1 MKKLNVILDETTIIN
16 FSFFKKLIGRYL
28 ITSLL
33 VPIVVFSFFF
43 YRYSNQ
49 NTIFLQSKTFKNVAN
64 DSDSPTLAIARIV
77 GENQEGLNS
86 AEIIGMFSS
95 LDFIRKL
102 AEDIYAHK
110 NFEKIIFSSLVS
122 KKRMTLEEQLQG
134 CEGDSECSIK
144 TIMALVSGLY
154 HIEQDQNV
162 MKKFVIKVKTLDK
175 ATTVF
180 LLNLLE
186 KTIQEERKGS
196 IKHILLQQK
205 NVMQDLSLKKRT
217 DLKLQDP
224 LELENKNRALKE
236 ELKQMTDRIQIVQ
249 GHYHSKKVELDLME
263 SKLEQTKNTLKKRF
277 TQREVNLS
285 RKAKAL
291 NKKIDKLRQDINAIE
306 VSLADLSTEDQ
317 GIIVDLKNEMKA
329 AQKELRAIPNY
340 RKYIGSREDFLK
352 KKDVNSNDIT
362 FEAQVKRRQFA
373 RIESEL
379 KSLQVKITEKS
390 KLQKDIEARLDTI
403 KPDLE
408 YIKLL
413 EKKLVQ
419 LTLLESTVVS
429 DFVFSKNVTDVSTYK
444 RTSRGKMLLFAGFV
458 SFFLLFTVVLLRY
471 LLDTKIYDEYE
482 LKKNFENLEVIGN
495 TPDFN

>member
-16 FSFFKKLIGRYL
+16 FGFFKKLVGRY
-28 ITSLL
+28 IISSIL
-33 VPIVVFSFFF
+33 VPILVFSFFF

-49 NTIFLQSKTFKNVAN
+49 NTIYLQSKTFKNVSN
-64 DSDSPTLAIARIV
+64 DSDSPTLAIARII
-77 GENQEGLNS
+77 GENQEGLSS
-86 AEIIGMFSS
+86 AEIISMFSS
-95 LDFIRKL
+95 LDFVRKL
-102 AEDIYAHK
+102 AEGVYESK
-110 NFEKIIFSSLVS
+110 NFDKVIFSGLGVKTKSSLEVD
-122 KKRMTLEEQLQG
+122 LQV
-134 CEGDSECSIK
+134 CDGDKECSVK
-144 TIMALVSGLY
+144 SIMGAVSGLY
-154 HIEQDQNV
+154 HIEQDLTV
-162 MKKFVIKVKTLDK
+162 SKKFVIKVKTLDK
-175 ATTVF
+175 ETTEF
-180 LLNLLE
+180 LLRILE
-186 KTIQEERKGS
+186 KTIQEERTAS
-196 IKHILLQQK
+196 IKHILVQQQK
-205 NVMQDLSLKKRT
+205 VMQDLSLKKRR

-224 LELENKNRALKE
+224 LQLENQNRQLKE

-249 GHYHSKKVELDLME
+249 RHYHSKKVELDLME

-277 TQREVNLS
+277 TQKEVGLS

-291 NKKIDKLRQDINAIE
+291 HKKIDKLRQDINAIE
-306 VSLADLSTEDQ
+306 VSLSDLSTEDQ
-317 GIIVDLKNEMKA
+317 GIVTDLKQEMKQ
-329 AQKELRAIPNY
+329 AQRDLRAIPNY
-340 RKYIGSREDFLK
+340 RKYIGSREDFLHK
-352 KKDVNSNDIT
+352 TDVSSNNIT
-362 FEAQVKRRQFA
+362 FEAKVKKRQFL

-379 KSLQVKITEKS
+379 KELQVKIGEKS
-390 KLQKDIEARLDTI
+390 KLQKSFEEKLEVI

-444 RTSRGKMLLFAGFV
+444 RTSQGKMLLFASFV
-458 SFFLLFTVVLLRY
+458 SFFLLFTVVLIRY

>member
-16 FSFFKKLIGRYL
+16 FGFFKKLIGRYL

-95 LDFIRKL
+95 LDFVRKL
-102 AEDIYAHK
+102 SEEIYAHK

-122 KKRMTLEEQLQG
+122 KKRMTLEEKLQP
-134 CEGDSECSIK
+134 CDGDEECSVK
-144 TIMALVSGLY
+144 SIMGMVSGLY

-162 MKKFVIKVKTLDK
+162 IKKFIIKVKTLDK
-175 ATTVF
+175 STTIF

-186 KTIQEERKGS
+186 KTIQEERKAS

-205 NVMQDLSLKKRT
+205 NVMQDLSIKKRT

-224 LELENKNRALKE
+224 LQLENKNRALKE

-277 TQREVNLS
+277 SQREVTLS

-291 NKKIDKLRQDINAIE
+291 SKKIEKLRQDINAIE

-317 GIIVDLKNEMKA
+317 GIITDLKNEMSS
-329 AQKELRAIPNY
+329 AQRELRSIPNY

-362 FEAQVKRRQFA
+362 FEAKVKRRQFS
-373 RIESEL
+373 RIENEL
-379 KSLQVKITEKS
+379 KQLQVGITEKS
-390 KLQKDIEARLDTI
+390 KLQKNIESKLETI

-444 RTSRGKMLLFAGFV
+444 RTSQGKMLLFASFV
-458 SFFLLFTVVLLRY
+458 SFFLLFTVVLIRY
-471 LLDTKIYDEYE
+471 LFDTKIYDEYE